1 MHPTA
6 AFLLARTID
15 QELQRATKHR
25 HPVAPEPVERAM
37 PARSWAAVRLF
48 PRYQPAKG

>member
-15 QELQRATKHR
+15 QELQRAMKHR
-25 HPVAPEPVERAM
+25 HMVTPEPVQEAM
-37 PARSWAAVRLF
+37 PVRSWAAIRLF